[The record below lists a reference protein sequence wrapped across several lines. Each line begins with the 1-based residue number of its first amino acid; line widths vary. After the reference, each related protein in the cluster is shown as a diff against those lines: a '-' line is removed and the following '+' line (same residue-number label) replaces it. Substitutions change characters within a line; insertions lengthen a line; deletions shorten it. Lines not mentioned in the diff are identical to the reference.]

1 MEVSDGLAVPQ
12 RYWAM
17 LTVTLAV
24 AMAVLDG
31 AIANVALPTIAVD
44 VRTTPAESI
53 WVVNAYQLIITI
65 CLLPLASLGENF
77 GYRRVYNVGLAVFTV
92 GSLGCALS
100 GSLPMLIAAR
110 VLQGI
115 GAAGIMSVNGALLR
129 YIYPRSHLGRGIGIN
144 ALVVATS
151 SALGPTIASA
161 ILSLASWPWLFAVNV
176 PLGVVAFAI
185 ALRSLPANPHTGHP
199 FDGASAVLNA
209 LTFGLLVFAVDGVGR
224 SNDLWIQA
232 GELVIALLAGWALVR
247 RQLSLASPL
256 LPVDLLRIPIFRLS
270 ICTSICSFAAQALA
284 FVSMPFYF
292 HGALGRDAVATG
304 LLMTPWPLAT
314 AIMAPIAG
322 WLSDRYPSGLL
333 GGLGLALMA
342 FGLAMLAGLPQQPA
356 TFDIIWRM
364 AICGAGFG
372 LFQSPNNRTIL
383 SSAPRERSG
392 GASGMMST
400 ARLLGQTTG
409 VAIASVLFSIYPGHS
424 TTVAI
429 AVAAG
434 MAAAAAGFSLLR
446 LHHQRRL
453 SA

>member
-31 AIANVALPTIAVD
+31 AIANIALPTIAVD
-44 VRTTPAESI
+44 VQATPAESI
-53 WVVNAYQLIITI
+53 WVVNAYQLMIII

-77 GYRRVYNVGLAVFTV
+77 GYRKVYNIGLAVFTV
-92 GSLGCALS
+92 GSFGCALS
-100 GSLPMLIAAR
+100 GSLPILIAAR
-110 VLQGI
+110 VLQGF

-144 ALVVATS
+144 ALVVAAS
-151 SALGPTIASA
+151 SALGPTVASG
-161 ILSLASWPWLFAVNV
+161 ILSLTSWPWLFAVNV
-176 PLGVVAFAI
+176 PIGIVAFAI
-185 ALRSLPANPHTGHP
+185 ALRSLPINPRTQHP

-209 LTFGLLVFAVDGVGR
+209 LTFGLLVFSVDGLGR
-224 SNDLWIQA
+224 SDDLWIQA
-232 GELVIALLAGWALVR
+232 GEFAVALLAAWGLVR

-256 LPVDLLRIPIFRLS
+256 LPVDLLRIPVFRLS

-292 HGALGRDAVATG
+292 HGSLGRDAVATG

-314 AIMAPIAG
+314 AIVAPITG
-322 WLSDRYPSGLL
+322 RLSDRYPSGLL
-333 GGLGLALMA
+333 GGLGLVLLA
-342 FGLAMLAGLPQQPA
+342 FGLAMLAGLPEQPA
-356 TFDIIWRM
+356 TFDVIWRM
-364 AICGAGFG
+364 TVCGAGFG
-372 LFQSPNNRTIL
+372 LFQAPNNRTML

-392 GASGMMST
+392 GASGMVST

-409 VAIASVLFSIYPGHS
+409 VAIASVLFGVFPGRS
-424 TTVAI
+424 TTLAVA
-429 AVAAG
+429 AAAG
-434 MAAAAAGFSLLR
+434 MAATAAGFSLLR
-446 LHHQRRL
+446 LQHQK
-453 SA
+453 